1 MAEHGSTDS
10 DRPVSK
16 RLVLTT
22 SELAKKK
29 HVNDEGVY
37 LEVQLVGGKAP

>member
-1 MAEHGSTDS
+1 MAQ
-10 DRPVSK
+10 
-16 RLVLTT
+16 LTQIGL
-22 SELAKKK
+22 SHNVWYLPHPNWPIKK